1 MWNVVSKKRRK
12 AVGQGDSD
20 RRRLG
25 VVGEDGKD
33 DDKEANRQ
41 REIQGVVV
49 VVEVLEACVRH
60 T

>member
-1 MWNVVSKKRRK
+1 MSKKRRK

-25 VVGEDGKD
+25 LVGEGGKD
-33 DDKEANRQ
+33 DDDDGKEANRH